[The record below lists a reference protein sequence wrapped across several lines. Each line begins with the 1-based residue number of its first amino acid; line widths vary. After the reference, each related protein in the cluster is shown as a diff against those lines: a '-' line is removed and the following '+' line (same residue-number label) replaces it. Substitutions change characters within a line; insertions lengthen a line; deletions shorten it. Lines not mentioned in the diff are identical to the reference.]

1 MTIIPWI
8 TAKPAFDQSKDMPN
22 LEGKVIFVTGGTNGL
37 GKQAVLEFA
46 RHKPAQLWLAARN
59 PTVAEQTIQEIRMEV
74 PDAPIQYVQLDL
86 ASFASI
92 RSAFNTFQE
101 KSKRLDILML
111 NAGITA
117 APCGLTDDGY
127 EIQFGTNY
135 LGGVLLTKLLLPTL
149 LATTKK
155 PSADTRVVFL
165 GSEAASMAPSEGI
178 LFDSL
183 KTEIEKEGAWVKYGQ
198 SKLAVI
204 LYAREL
210 ARRNPELKVSA
221 VHPGFVD
228 TNWAESWKSSSF
240 FLRALYPLMRMASI
254 GVEDGVRNQLWASVS
269 PDVISG
275 TYYVPVGQPGHKDG
289 VLVNNALGARLWEW
303 TEAELEGLH

>member
-1 MTIIPWI
+1 MAITPWV

-22 LEGKVIFVTGGTNGL
+22 LEGKFILVTGGTNGL

-59 PTVAEQTIQEIRMEV
+59 PTVAEQTIKEIRMEV

-149 LATTKK
+149 LATAKE
-155 PSADTRVVFL
+155 PGADIRVVFL

-178 LFDSL
+178 LFNSL
-183 KTEIEKEGAWVKYGQ
+183 KTELEKEGTWVRYGQ

-204 LYAREL
+204 LHAREL
-210 ARRNPELKVSA
+210 ASRNPELKVSA

-240 FLRALYPLMRMASI
+240 FLQALYPLMRMASI
-254 GVEDGVRNQLWASVS
+254 GVEDGM
-269 PDVISG
+269 
-275 TYYVPVGQPGHKDG
+275 
-289 VLVNNALGARLWEW
+289 
-303 TEAELEGLH
+303 